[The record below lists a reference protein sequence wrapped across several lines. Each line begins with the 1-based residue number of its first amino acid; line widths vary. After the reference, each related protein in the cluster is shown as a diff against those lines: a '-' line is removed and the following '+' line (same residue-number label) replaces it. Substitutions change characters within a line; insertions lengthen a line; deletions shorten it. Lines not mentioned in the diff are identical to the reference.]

1 MYGRVADDS
10 DDNLSKVPF
19 SFKRVSSP
27 FTGETLSK
35 ELITEISEIKK
46 MSRSVAQNVL
56 GATKKY
62 QQGESQHPANM
73 YKKLS
78 KELKVIKFPH
88 C

>member
-1 MYGRVADDS
+1 MYGRVVDES
-10 DDNLSKVPF
+10 DDDIFKVPF

-46 MSRSVAQNVL
+46 ISRSVAQDAL